1 MWSPGPKRF
10 ELAVRGWL
18 ILVATLLAGVILGIG
33 AATMGPVVVTP
44 YLPKSMSGQ
53 GERMQAEVLR
63 KQREANRL
71 LLKVATAQGPMLVTF
86 TQKVAELDLLL
97 EPGDTL
103 TLITTGYA
111 TFVEDPTLD
120 RVQRPPGAGLAPI
133 PPPASPSSPQEPK
146 DKVGR

>member
-1 MWSPGPKRF
+1 MWSDRPKRS
-10 ELAVRGWL
+10 EAPVRGWL
-18 ILVATLLAGVILGIG
+18 ILVATLLTGIILGIG
-33 AATMGPVVVTP
+33 AATMGPVVVAP
-44 YLPKSMSGQ
+44 YLPRSMSGQ

-63 KQREANRL
+63 KQRDANRL
-71 LLKVATAQGPMLVTF
+71 LLKVGTAQGPMLVTF

-120 RVQRPPGAGLAPI
+120 RVQRPSGTGLAPL
-133 PPPASPSSPQEPK
+133 PPPASASSPPGPK
-146 DKVGR
+146 DKAGR